1 MQRTSITLRWLAL
14 AAILLLG
21 LAACGGGEQEAGGDA
36 ATDAAAEGTEATAGE
51 GGGEGQL
58 LSDNYDLSDVSIRF
72 ATKDFTEQLIL
83 GQLARQALEAAGAS
97 VDYTENLPSPAGPR
111 DALTAG
117 EIDAGWEYTGT
128 AWINYL
134 GNEEP
139 IDDPMEQF
147 EAVKE
152 ADLEENNIF
161 WTDPAPFDDTY
172 GIATRREFA
181 DENDLSTLADVA
193 EFIDANPDQATL
205 CLDNTFASR
214 DDGLVRFED
223 TYDVDWPDN
232 QLTVQDFSVIYQST
246 ADGNPC
252 NFGEIFTTDGRI
264 QALDLAVMEDTESAF
279 ISYLSSVMIDN
290 DFHEENPQVADLLA
304 EISQPITE
312 ELMIELNAMV
322 DVDGEFPE
330 DVAATYLQDQGFVE

>member
-21 LAACGGGEQEAGGDA
+21 LAACGGGAEESSGGGGSE
-36 ATDAAAEGTEATAGE
+36 AAAEGSEAG
-51 GGGEGQL
+51 GGGEL
-58 LSDNYDLSDVSIRF
+58 LSDRYDLSGTSVRF

-111 DALTAG
+111 DALIAG
-117 EIDAGWEYTGT
+117 EIDAAWEYTGT

-147 EAVKE
+147 QAVKE

-181 DENDLSTLADVA
+181 DENGLSTLADAA
-193 EFIDANPDQATL
+193 EFIEANPDQATL

-214 DDGLVRFED
+214 DDGLVRFEE

-264 QALDLAVMEDTESAF
+264 QSLDLVVMEDTDAAF
-279 ISYLSSVMIDN
+279 ISYLSSVMINN
-290 DFHEENPQVADLLA
+290 DFHEENPQMAELLA
-304 EISQPITE
+304 EISQPIDE
-312 ELMIELNAMV
+312 QLMIDLNAMV

-330 DVAATYLQDQGFVE
+330 DVAASYLQDQGFVE